1 MKRLSLVAIATLLV
15 VIALISF
22 ISCAK
27 IPNNAD
33 DAAAV
38 FKDNECEVTVL
49 NAQERKE
56 FADRLFDEQSIL
68 IVGDFNGYVVA
79 TKGELKA
86 EIFYLQLESDMQSI
100 ENFYNCDIKDKVTY
114 TSNTIDSCMIFIGS
128 KELYNLFK

>member
-22 ISCAK
+22 ISWAK
-27 IPNNAD
+27 ITNNAD